1 MEALG
6 EGQTMFGA
14 EQEGRDPA
22 ALIGA
27 GLEWLNYNANLF
39 PAVGFKDR
47 LKRFTY
53 KWIKF
58 I

>member
-27 GLEWLNYNANLF
+27 GLE
-39 PAVGFKDR
+39 
-47 LKRFTY
+47 
-53 KWIKF
+53 
-58 I
+58 